1 MDFEERLQRAV
12 RRGRQTQ
19 DERGRAEAEKA
30 LSEEELKTLHSQYRL
45 ELSERIEICL
55 TKLSEQFPGFR
66 YESVLDEQGW
76 GANISRDD
84 IALSEKHQVAN
95 QYSRLQMLI
104 RPFSTGHIV
113 EMTAKGTIRN
123 REVFNRTR
131 YQRLEQV
138 DTESFSENIDLW
150 VLEYAEKYAEQD

>member
-1 MDFEERLQRAV
+1 MEFEERLQRAV
-12 RRGRQTQ
+12 KRGRQTQ

-30 LSEEELKTLHSQYRL
+30 LSEEELKTLHSQYRI
-45 ELSERIEICL
+45 ELSERIETCL

-66 YESVLDEQGW
+66 YESVLDEEGW
-76 GANISRDD
+76 GSNISRDD
-84 IALSEKHQVAN
+84 VALSEQRQVAN
-95 QYSRLQMLI
+95 QYSRLQMVI
-104 RPFSTGHIV
+104 RPFSEAHIV
-113 EMTAKGTIRN
+113 EMAAKGTIRN